1 MAHAQPAEVSD
12 SKFSEEK
19 RRLGEKIQG
28 RMSSGTRVVASEE
41 RQMPSRRSQT
51 PSSLAKKTTFEPID
65 HQQPSGSFK
74 KAENHFGMVK
84 TGNVHEKRNFWLRST
99 EKLHEMSP
107 GLPRRVTTR
116 RLPGN
121 QDWIRQAADHS
132 VHPPSRPGSSMGQ
145 AIYGNMDQSNV
156 KKSVSGWSDLSKS
169 KSSAAV
175 LQQPGEQPARRSR
188 SSKERTT
195 PQEVFHRS
203 QCNLENDQP
212 QRSVNLSEA
221 HTNQVQETVTKWG
234 KSASP
239 QPQVNVASR
248 TPSRTIGETFSET
261 KTATAAEKSSSST
274 TTTNAAPWR
283 SSNKGSNANP
293 EPSVKVVNVAV
304 ENNMRFSESAEA
316 QMAKHLKQTSIEQ
329 TSNMTSMTST
339 TSSSS
344 SASFSAAAASS
355 EKVVTTLT
363 TQPPKSP
370 GPSRKTPSSQPAS
383 SATNAATVAKGK
395 SPMMSSSSPTSSRF
409 TAASTSNSASNA
421 EDNSASTQKRQDHN
435 LLSSSSG
442 QISMSSSKQFQ
453 QVTEQKWEVQQHH
466 QQHQHCKQEEQI
478 NEISNND
485 QSLPL
490 ISSWIKAEEEQSK
503 KPIKPT
509 RTIKADH
516 AREEMPPPPP
526 PPMPPPQLPLSGMEA
541 APPVEDPV
549 KTQSLPS
556 QMINDNEEDERKQRA
571 QELVQVALA
580 GKVNQLKDNL
590 TSSGGEDKQRDAKVL
605 EARARMLQEVASL
618 RCSEVT
624 MPSSSTTTTAA
635 GEDDDYN
642 STSQE
647 RAAEKAKQERN
658 RELAEIAEMRCRT
671 NWEDVVSST
680 ACNVDV
686 QQTRQTPDPDLEE
699 ARNTIRNAAARW
711 QEREQSTQKVRY
723 GTPPSGRTTPS
734 RRIGN
739 LFKKGSDHWSMDEQ
753 GMEEEFPAPPTDIE
767 MEVTL
772 PAPPPRDSSRDVM
785 MEYAGKRRNS

>member
-1 MAHAQPAEVSD
+1 MAHAQPAEVD
-12 SKFSEEK
+12 EDK
-19 RRLGEKIQG
+19 RRIGEKVQG
-28 RMSSGTRVVASEE
+28 RMSSGMRVVASEE
-41 RQMPSRRSQT
+41 RQIPSRRSQT

-65 HQQPSGSFK
+65 HHQPSGSFK
-74 KAENHFGMVK
+74 KHENHFGMVK

-121 QDWIRQAADHS
+121 QDWIRQTADR
-132 VHPPSRPGSSMGQ
+132 PPSRPGSSMGQ
-145 AIYGNMDQSNV
+145 AIYGNTDQSNV

-175 LQQPGEQPARRSR
+175 LQQPGEQQPTRKCRSIKT
-188 SSKERTT
+188 ST
-195 PQEVFHRS
+195 PQEVF
-203 QCNLENDQP
+203 QCNMENDQL
-212 QRSVNLSEA
+212 QKSVNLSEA

-234 KSASP
+234 QSASP
-239 QPQVNVASR
+239 QPQVNAASR

-261 KTATAAEKSSSST
+261 KTANSAAEKSSSSSMT
-274 TTTNAAPWR
+274 TANAAPWR
-283 SSNKGSNANP
+283 SSNKGKDNP

-329 TSNMTSMTST
+329 AANMTSMTST

-344 SASFSAAAASS
+344 SASS
-355 EKVVTTLT
+355 EKVVSTLT

-370 GPSRKTPSSQPAS
+370 GPSRKTPSSSQP
-383 SATNAATVAKGK
+383 ATVAKGK

-409 TAASTSNSASNA
+409 TAASTSNSASTA
-421 EDNSASTQKRQDHN
+421 EDTTQKRQDPI

-442 QISMSSSKQFQ
+442 QISMSSSKQIQ
-453 QVTEQKWEVQQHH
+453 QVTTEQRWEVQQH
-466 QQHQHCKQEEQI
+466 QYCKQEEQI
-478 NEISNND
+478 HEISNNE

-490 ISSWIKAEEEQSK
+490 ISSWIKAEEEHCK
-503 KPIKPT
+503 KPAKPS
-509 RTIKADH
+509 RTMKADN

-526 PPMPPPQLPLSGMEA
+526 PPMPPPQLPLNSGTETG
-541 APPVEDPV
+541 VEEPV
-549 KTQSLPS
+549 KACQSVPPQRS
-556 QMINDNEEDERKQRA
+556 NDENGRKQLA
-571 QELVQVALA
+571 EELVQVAFA

-590 TSSGGEDKQRDAKVL
+590 GVNNAEDKQRDAKVL

-618 RCSEVT
+618 R
-624 MPSSSTTTTAA
+624 SSDDTTTATAAA
-635 GEDDDYN
+635 GEDDDFN

-739 LFKKGSDHWSMDEQ
+739 LFKKGSDHWSMDDH
-753 GMEEEFPAPPTDIE
+753 GVEEEFPAPPTDIE